1 MMRSYPSAITPYNKK
16 ATKNI
21 DVTLTCKINNIRDE
35 PAYVEWV
42 DPEGN
47 VIANDTEGYDMQG
60 SITMH
65 AQNGSFGWLP
75 GFQETFL
82 TISALKL
89 QEVRKQAVNSV
100 VEYKCSAWSSR
111 TDNSPASDRK
121 HKIAVTFLIL
131 RKWNILN
138 WDSKS

>member
-1 MMRSYPSAITPYNKK
+1 MMRNYLSAITPYNKK

-65 AQNGSFGWLP
+65 VGNGSIGWLP
-75 GFQETFL
+75 GFQEAFL

-100 VEYKCSAWSSR
+100 VEYECSAWPSR
-111 TDNSPASDRK
+111 YYNSPASGKK
-121 HKIAVTFLIL
+121 HAIAVTFLTL
-131 RKWNILN
+131 GN
-138 WDSKS
+138 

>member
-1 MMRSYPSAITPYNKK
+1 MLIKRAREVMRIYFSAVIPYDKK
-16 ATKNI
+16 ATNNI
-21 DVTLTCKINNIRDE
+21 DITLTCKINNTREE
-35 PAYVEWV
+35 PVYVEWV

-65 AQNGSFGWLP
+65 VGNGSIGWLP

-82 TISALKL
+82 TISAFKL

-100 VEYKCSAWSSR
+100 VQYKCSAWSSR
-111 TDNSPASDRK
+111 NDNSPSSDRQ
-121 HKIAVTFLIL
+121 HKIAVTFLTL
-131 RKWNILN
+131 GN
-138 WDSKS
+138 